1 MYDLILR
8 GGTVVDGKRSQP
20 YAADICIREGRI
32 ARIAPE
38 GGEEAREVVD
48 VSGLAVAPGF
58 IDIHTHS
65 DACPLVDYEP
75 ESKLHQ
81 GITTEITG
89 NCGTSILPSLPENS
103 REIVQYFFDDTSMF
117 SQVVLNEKDRSLDGL
132 YGVEEYAR
140 AVAAH
145 GCTAN
150 YGQLVGHGTLR
161 GAVMGFVD
169 RDPEPEEMEQLKD
182 LLERELKAGAFGMSL
197 GLIYPPSAFCKREEL
212 VELAKVLKKYDALLT
227 VHMRNEGPRIFQAVD
242 EMIDITRR
250 SGVHLQISHLKLMG
264 KPQWGRS
271 QELLDKIEAARQ
283 EGMTITC
290 DQYPYTAT
298 STSMTALLPKWAHD
312 GGVSALVARVKA
324 PDQRLKDETAAEM
337 EDRGGPAHVM
347 VSGTHGYHPEW
358 EGRTVAE
365 LAEELK
371 LSPADTVV
379 HALDCCG
386 GRVACIYFSI
396 DEGDMLNI
404 MKDMDIAVGSD
415 GYGLSF
421 DRSITIT
428 DPHPRSF
435 GTFPRFLRLVREHQ
449 LMPLEDA
456 VYKITGLPADILGL
470 RDRGTLAEG
479 RIADITVFD
488 AERVRDTSEFTDSV
502 RKPEG
507 ICHVLVGGEFA
518 LRQGRSAGGR
528 KGAVIRRESGGPV

>member
-1 MYDLILR
+1 M
-8 GGTVVDGKRSQP
+8 
-20 YAADICIREGRI
+20 
-32 ARIAPE
+32 
-38 GGEEAREVVD
+38 
-48 VSGLAVAPGF
+48 
-58 IDIHTHS
+58 
-65 DACPLVDYEP
+65 
-75 ESKLHQ
+75 
-81 GITTEITG
+81 
-89 NCGTSILPSLPENS
+89 
-103 REIVQYFFDDTSMF
+103 
-117 SQVVLNEKDRSLDGL
+117 
-132 YGVEEYAR
+132 
-140 AVAAH
+140 
-145 GCTAN
+145 
-150 YGQLVGHGTLR
+150 
-161 GAVMGFVD
+161 
-169 RDPEPEEMEQLKD
+169 
-182 LLERELKAGAFGMSL
+182 
-197 GLIYPPSAFCKREEL
+197 
-212 VELAKVLKKYDALLT
+212 
-227 VHMRNEGPRIFQAVD
+227 
-242 EMIDITRR
+242 
-250 SGVHLQISHLKLMG
+250 KLMG
-264 KPQWGRS
+264 RPQWGRS
-271 QELLDKIEAARQ
+271 RELLDKLAAARR
-283 EGMTITC
+283 EGLNVTC

-298 STSMTALLPKWAHD
+298 STSMTALVPKWAHD
-312 GGVSALVARVKA
+312 GGRAALLERLRDPSRQLKA
-324 PDQRLKDETAAEM
+324 EIAAEM
-337 EDRGGPAHVM
+337 EDRGGADRVM
-347 VSGTHGYHPEW
+347 IAGTHGCRPEW

-456 VYKITGLPADILGL
+456 VYKLTGLPADILGL

>member
-1 MYDLILR
+1 
-8 GGTVVDGKRSQP
+8 
-20 YAADICIREGRI
+20 
-32 ARIAPE
+32 
-38 GGEEAREVVD
+38 
-48 VSGLAVAPGF
+48 
-58 IDIHTHS
+58 
-65 DACPLVDYEP
+65 
-75 ESKLHQ
+75 
-81 GITTEITG
+81 
-89 NCGTSILPSLPENS
+89 
-103 REIVQYFFDDTSMF
+103 
-117 SQVVLNEKDRSLDGL
+117 
-132 YGVEEYAR
+132 
-140 AVAAH
+140 
-145 GCTAN
+145 
-150 YGQLVGHGTLR
+150 
-161 GAVMGFVD
+161 
-169 RDPEPEEMEQLKD
+169 
-182 LLERELKAGAFGMSL
+182 
-197 GLIYPPSAFCKREEL
+197 
-212 VELAKVLKKYDALLT
+212 
-227 VHMRNEGPRIFQAVD
+227 
-242 EMIDITRR
+242 
-250 SGVHLQISHLKLMG
+250 
-264 KPQWGRS
+264 
-271 QELLDKIEAARQ
+271 
-283 EGMTITC
+283 
-290 DQYPYTAT
+290 
-298 STSMTALLPKWAHD
+298 MTALLPKWAHD
-312 GGVSALVARVKA
+312 GGRAALLERLRDPSRQLKA
-324 PDQRLKDETAAEM
+324 EIAAEM
-337 EDRGGPAHVM
+337 EDRGGADRVM
-347 VSGTHGYHPEW
+347 IAGTHGCRPEW

-456 VYKITGLPADILGL
+456 VYKLTGLPADILGL